1 MLVGALSH
9 KRTQYLTSIIT
20 CLERWMAVGMLPLAK
35 SIRVVQAPVKFLLLG
50 FMMGGTKPLKPLLQ
64 YKLASLIYKAS
75 WLF

>member
-1 MLVGALSH
+1 
-9 KRTQYLTSIIT
+9 
-20 CLERWMAVGMLPLAK
+20 
-35 SIRVVQAPVKFLLLG
+35 VKFLLLG